1 MTETYFS
8 IDCIVAATD
17 FSANGDLAVM
27 RGAHIAKR
35 GGKALHL
42 LHVVHPLDIYPELM
56 LSFDSHIKDYERL
69 KQANGIESLDKLA
82 IKIRN
87 DFNIEVI
94 TASRIGRAHTQIAE
108 YAKEESADVVVVG
121 YRGDANVID
130 AVMGST
136 AFRLLRTAD
145 CPVLIVKNDEV
156 VPYKE
161 VVAAVDLGP
170 LSTKVAASACRVA
183 PNAHVELLHVFDLKQ
198 EVLSREVGTSDAD
211 IKSYR
216 EEAMKHIDQELSQL
230 LAKIDIK
237 NMTSRVENGYLPE
250 NICGRVV
257 EINADLIVLGKKD
270 KSSLQEFVLGSVSK
284 TVAGMVECDVL
295 LL

>member
-1 MTETYFS
+1 MS
-8 IDCIVAATD
+8 
-17 FSANGDLAVM
+17 G
-27 RGAHIAKR
+27 
-35 GGKALHL
+35 
-42 LHVVHPLDIYPELM
+42 
-56 LSFDSHIKDYERL
+56 L

-230 LAKIDIK
+230 LAKIDNK